1 MASLPTTK
9 PGSDSSGQWEYRVVH
24 INVDSG
30 PPPQPPNPQTA
41 SEHLHGVLSPN
52 FLAKEFPEHYG
63 NESEAAR
70 RNRHP
75 AEQLQ
80 TFLNLLG
87 REGWEMTDSCQV
99 GPLLMFF
106 FKRPLR
112 PAPKLIAAVRSDGP
126 EQTATADAAVR
137 GAPPDSPDRQDDPP
151 GLAP

>member
-1 MASLPTTK
+1 MSEP
-9 PGSDSSGQWEYRVVH
+9 PGPWEYRVVH
-24 INVDSG
+24 INVDTG
-30 PPPQPPNPQTA
+30 PPPQAPNPQTA
-41 SEHLHGVLSPN
+41 SQHLQGVLSPN

-63 NESEAAR
+63 NENEAVR

-87 REGWEMTDSCQV
+87 KEGWEMTDSCQV

-112 PAPKLIAAVRSDGP
+112 PTPKLIAAVTTPAANEAGAVADPAPTAPGPSAGSGEADGKERRDASP
-126 EQTATADAAVR
+126 EQPT
-137 GAPPDSPDRQDDPP
+137 
-151 GLAP
+151 